1 MKHIVMLEN
10 VHKIYPNGIHAV
22 RGLSLKVEE
31 GEVLGLL
38 GPNGAGKTTTMNLMI
53 GLLKPTKGRITIF
66 GKSFAS
72 NGKEIQQ
79 RIGVAPQEFSFY
91 AHLTVFENAKL
102 FATLYSVST
111 PERKIDELFSLFE
124 LEEIRG
130 QRADQLSGGQK
141 RRLNLTL
148 ALLHDPEMIIL
159 DEPAAGMD
167 PQSRAV
173 LWSSIKYLA
182 DSENKT
188 IILATHL
195 MEVAD
200 RLSDRIAIIDHGKLL
215 IVDKPENLKQKFGHG
230 ETINIRVAPHLD
242 ADDILLLRSRIE
254 EILPHVEGSD
264 HSFRIYTDNSIEDL
278 SRLLEMLNQADIRHK
293 LIDVSIRSETLEDVF
308 IKLTGRKLRE

>member
-1 MKHIVMLEN
+1 MSLDD
-10 VHKIYPNGIHAV
+10 VHKFYSNGVHAV
-22 RGLSLKVEE
+22 KGLSLKVEE

-53 GLLKPTKGRITIF
+53 GLLKPSKGNIAIF
-66 GKSFAS
+66 GRSLESRTK
-72 NGKEIQQ
+72 KIQQ

-91 AHLTVFENAKL
+91 SHLTVYENAKL
-102 FATLYSVST
+102 FATLYNVRNA
-111 PERKIDELFSLFE
+111 ERIINDLFNLFE
-124 LEEIRG
+124 LEEIRN
-130 QRADQLSGGQK
+130 QRSDQLSGGQK

-148 ALLHDPEMIIL
+148 ALLHDPDLLIL

-173 LWSSIKYLA
+173 LWSSVKFLA

-215 IVDKPENLKQKFGHG
+215 VIDTPRKLKSKYGTG
-230 ETINIRVAPHLD
+230 EIINIRLIPDLASEDVS
-242 ADDILLLRSRIE
+242 LLKSRIE
-254 EILPHVEGSD
+254 KILPRVEGSD
-264 HSFRIYTDNSIEDL
+264 HSFQIHTDNSIEDL
-278 SRLLEMLNQADIRHK
+278 SKLLGLLKQLDIRHQ
-293 LIDVSIRSETLEDVF
+293 LLDISVRSETLEDVF
-308 IKLTGRKLRE
+308 IKLTGRTLRE